1 MGWRKRVEERV
12 AATRRDLAM
21 VLGTLARGEHPPY
34 LVKRPAR
41 TVADS
46 APKLRSTRV
55 TPRPMRVARIVR
67 ETQDA
72 VSVFLEEASGA
83 PLAFVPG
90 QFLTLEVTTDAGRF
104 RRAYSLST
112 SPADGAAAITVKR
125 VARGRVSGFINEK
138 LREGDVVHVLG
149 PSGSFTVQ
157 PSPRAAREIVLV
169 AGGSGIT
176 PIMSIARSVLSDEPR
191 SRVTLVY
198 GNRRQADVIFR
209 EPLDVLAREHTGR
222 FTLDHVLEEPPD
234 GWSGGRGRLD
244 RPTFEARLEALGMTR
259 PSGIEWYVCGPDPMR
274 AAVREALLDRGVD
287 RANVREEVFVRPE
300 LHGGEAT
307 LPATDQTL
315 HVRKNGLERTMIVH
329 PGQTLLEAGLAAG
342 MPMPFSCA
350 MGGCAE
356 CKCRVIEGSVAMEE
370 PNCLTPDEREQGY
383 VLACVSRPRTTVKLE
398 VPVR

>member
-1 MGWRKRVEERV
+1 MSERV

-21 VLGTLARGEHPPY
+21 VFGTLARGEHAPY
-34 LVKRPAR
+34 LVKRPPR

-46 APKLRSTRV
+46 APKLGSTRV

-67 ETQDA
+67 ETADA

-83 PLAFVPG
+83 PLLFLPG
-90 QFLTLEVTTDAGRF
+90 QFLTLEVDTDAGRL

-112 SPADGAAAITVKR
+112 APHDGAAAITVKR
-125 VARGRVSGFINEK
+125 VAGGRVSSFVNER

-157 PSPRAAREIVLV
+157 PAPRAARELVLV

-176 PIMSIARSVLSDEPR
+176 PIMSIARSVLAHEPR

-198 GNRRQADVIFR
+198 GNRRDADVIFR
-209 EPLDVLAREHTGR
+209 GALDALAREHAGR
-222 FTLDHVLEEPPD
+222 FTVDHVLEDPPV
-234 GWSGGRGRLD
+234 GWSGARGKLD
-244 RPTFEARLEALGMTR
+244 RPTFESRLGTLGLER
-259 PSGIEWYVCGPDPMR
+259 AAGVEWYVCGPDPMR
-274 AAVREALLDRGVD
+274 AAVREVLLERGVD
-287 RANVREEVFVRPE
+287 RANLHEEVFVRPE
-300 LHGGEAT
+300 LSGGGAA
-307 LPATDQTL
+307 LPTADQTL

-342 MPMPFSCA
+342 IPMPFSCA

-356 CKCRVIEGSVAMEE
+356 CKCKLVEGSVVMEE
-370 PNCLTPDEREQGY
+370 PNCLTAAEREEGY

-398 VPVR
+398 VPAR